1 MGNLEKLDKTVEQ
14 LEQQSRDLGEFLRV
28 YELVTSLKSDIELSR
43 EKINQNYNSFNE
55 LSEKIQKVLDEH
67 SESLSDLEKKLSEKV
82 RELYDDNKKYQK
94 ELDGTIATKLEK
106 NKSDIEVTIRNEA
119 SQIQRSFETSL
130 KSNFNEMKQVL
141 DNKFEEHSKKI
152 QRNTFLLS
160 VVLLMLVGIGVLIYH
175 F

>member
-1 MGNLEKLDKTVEQ
+1 MGNLEKLDKAVEQ

-43 EKINQNYNSFNE
+43 ETIVKNNASFNE
-55 LSEKIQKVLDEH
+55 LSEKIQNVLAEH
-67 SESLSDLEKKLSEKV
+67 SKNLSDLENKLLEKV

-94 ELDGTIATKLEK
+94 ELDGAITTKLEK
-106 NKSDIEVTIRNEA
+106 NKSDIEVTVRNEGT
-119 SQIQRSFETSL
+119 QIQRFFETSL

-141 DNKFEEHSKKI
+141 DKKFEEHSKKI
-152 QRNTFLLS
+152 QRNSILLY
-160 VVLLMLVGIGVLIYH
+160 VVLLMLVGTGILIYL

>member
-43 EKINQNYNSFNE
+43 ETIVKNNASFNE
-55 LSEKIQKVLDEH
+55 LSEKIQKVLVEH
-67 SESLSDLEKKLSEKV
+67 SESLSDLEKKLLEKV

-106 NKSDIEVTIRNEA
+106 NKSDIEVTVRNEG

-141 DNKFEEHSKKI
+141 NDKFEEHSKYVRRNMAILITLIVI
-152 QRNTFLLS
+152 QIA
-160 VVLLMLVGIGVLIYH
+160 IGVLVYL

>member
-1 MGNLEKLDKTVEQ
+1 MGNLEKLDKAVEQ

-28 YELVTSLKSDIELSR
+28 YELVTSLKSDIESSR

-55 LSEKIQKVLDEH
+55 LSEKIQKVLVEH
-67 SESLSDLEKKLSEKV
+67 SESLSDLEKKLLEKV

-106 NKSDIEVTIRNEA
+106 NKSDIEVTVRNEG

-141 DNKFEEHSKKI
+141 NDKFEEHSKYVR
-152 QRNTFLLS
+152 RNTAILITLI
-160 VVLLMLVGIGVLIYH
+160 VTQIAIGVLVYL

>member
-1 MGNLEKLDKTVEQ
+1 MGNLEKLDKAVEQ

-55 LSEKIQKVLDEH
+55 LSEKIQKVLVEN
-67 SESLSDLEKKLSEKV
+67 SESLSDLEKKLLEKV

-106 NKSDIEVTIRNEA
+106 NKSDIEVTVRNEG

-152 QRNTFLLS
+152 QRNTILLS
-160 VVLLMLVGIGVLIYH
+160 VVLLMLVVIGVLIYL

>member
-1 MGNLEKLDKTVEQ
+1 MGNLEKLDKAVEQ

-43 EKINQNYNSFNE
+43 EKINENYNSFNE
-55 LSEKIQKVLDEH
+55 LSEKIQKVLVEH
-67 SESLSDLEKKLSEKV
+67 SESLSDLEKKLLEKV
-82 RELYDDNKKYQK
+82 RELYDDNKNFQK

-106 NKSDIEVTIRNEA
+106 NKSDIEVTVRNEG

-152 QRNTFLLS
+152 QRNTILLS
-160 VVLLMLVGIGVLIYH
+160 VVLLMLAGVGVLTYL